1 MRIIAGRLGGRR
13 LVAPR
18 GLATRPTSDRV
29 REALFSILGDIEGV
43 AVLDLYAGSGALGLE
58 ALSRGASFATFV
70 ERARAPVLALRENIA
85 ALEVAAESVV
95 FVAEVRAAIRALGK
109 KGARVGLV
117 FADPPYADRDTGAL
131 LADLAESGLVAAGA
145 TLVLEH
151 SSKVTPPDPGP
162 AGVLRSTRVYG
173 DTALTFFDY
182 PIPEV
187 T

>member
-1 MRIIAGRLGGRR
+1 MRIIAGQFGGRR
-13 LVAPR
+13 LVAPK

-29 REALFSILGDIEGV
+29 REALFSILGDIAGRT
-43 AVLDLYAGSGALGLE
+43 VLDLYAGSGALGLE

-70 ERARAPVLALRENIA
+70 ERARAPVQALRENIE
-85 ALEVAAESVV
+85 ALGVAAESVV
-95 FVAEVRAAIRALGK
+95 FATEVRAAIRALGR
-109 KGARVGLV
+109 KGTRVGLV

-131 LADLAESGLVAAGA
+131 LTDLAESGLLAAGA
-145 TLVLEH
+145 IVVLEH
-151 SSKVTPPDPGP
+151 SSKVAPPDPGP

-173 DTALTFFDY
+173 NTALTFFDY